1 MKFRQSTSATIGQR
15 QPLVLGFKYCSD
27 KFQKNMWG
35 VTMGL
40 SQILVC
46 LPWYDLFG
54 ILNLNDVLQ
63 TMKNFFFSFTKLYR
77 CIINETFLA
86 MYQMILS

>member
-1 MKFRQSTSATIGQR
+1 
-15 QPLVLGFKYCSD
+15 
-27 KFQKNMWG
+27 
-35 VTMGL
+35 MGL

-63 TMKNFFFSFTKLYR
+63 TMKNFFFFTKPYR
-77 CIINETFLA
+77 CIINEPFLA
-86 MYQMILS
+86 MLPLYQMILS